1 MVKFTIDNKEIEV
14 ADGTTVLE
22 AADKLSIYIP
32 TLCHHEALMPYGGC
46 RLCVVEVSKNG
57 KTDLTTSCTYKAEEG
72 LCVKTDTERVR
83 KVRRLVLEL
92 LLAEAPDAQEI
103 KDLASEM
110 GVSRPERLKPREDD
124 LCILC
129 GRCIRACRE
138 VVGVNAI
145 DYAERGYDRKVAPP
159 FYKSSPDCIAC
170 GTCFYICPTGAI
182 RMKEVEEGE
191 KAQSPEGKQVT
202 GPARIMDNWKV
213 SFPLKRCKQCG
224 EVIAPDFQLEY
235 LRKRASL
242 KEDHFDTCPSCRE

>member
-14 ADGTTVLE
+14 AEGTTVLE
-22 AADKLSIYIP
+22 AAEKLSIYIP
-32 TLCHHEALMPYGGC
+32 TLCHHEALIPYGGC
-46 RLCVVEVSKNG
+46 RLCVVEVSRNG
-57 KTDLTTSCTYKAEEG
+57 KIDLTTSCTYRAEEG
-72 LCVKTDTERVR
+72 LCVKTNTERVQ

-92 LLAEAPDAQEI
+92 LLSEAPEAQEI
-103 KDLASEM
+103 KDLAGEM
-110 GVSRPERLKPREDD
+110 GVIRPERLKPREDD

-170 GTCFYICPTGAI
+170 GTCFYICPTGAVA
-182 RMKEVEEGE
+182 MQELEEGE
-191 KAQSPEGKQVT
+191 KTRSPEGKELT

-213 SFPLKRCKQCG
+213 SLPMKRCKLCG

-235 LRKRASL
+235 LRKRVAL
-242 KEDHFDTCPSCRE
+242 TEDHFDTCPRCRE

>member
-14 ADGTTVLE
+14 AEGTTVLE
-22 AADKLSIYIP
+22 AAEKLSIYIP
-32 TLCHHEALMPYGGC
+32 TLCHHEALIPYGGC
-46 RLCVVEVSKNG
+46 RLCVVEVSRNG
-57 KTDLTTSCTYKAEEG
+57 KTDLTTSCTYRAEEG
-72 LCVKTDTERVR
+72 LCVKTNTERVQ

-92 LLAEAPDAQEI
+92 LLSEAPEAQEI
-103 KDLASEM
+103 KDLAGEM
-110 GVSRPERLKPREDD
+110 GVIRPERLKPREDD

-170 GTCFYICPTGAI
+170 GTCFYICPTGAVA
-182 RMKEVEEGE
+182 MQELEEGE
-191 KAQSPEGKQVT
+191 KTRSPEGKELT

-213 SFPLKRCKQCG
+213 SLPMKRCKQCG

-235 LRKRASL
+235 LRKRVAL
-242 KEDHFDTCPSCRE
+242 TEDHFDTCPRCRE

>member
-14 ADGTTVLE
+14 AEGTTVLE
-22 AADKLSIYIP
+22 AAEKLSIYIP
-32 TLCHHEALMPYGGC
+32 TLCHHEALIPYGGC
-46 RLCVVEVSKNG
+46 RLCVVEVSRNG
-57 KTDLTTSCTYKAEEG
+57 KTDLTTSCTYRAEEG
-72 LCVKTDTERVR
+72 LCVKTNTERVQ

-92 LLAEAPDAQEI
+92 LLSEAPEAQEI
-103 KDLASEM
+103 KDLAGEM
-110 GVSRPERLKPREDD
+110 GVIRPERLKPREDD

-170 GTCFYICPTGAI
+170 GTCFYICPTGAVA
-182 RMKEVEEGE
+182 MQELEEGE
-191 KAQSPEGKQVT
+191 KTRSPEGKELT
-202 GPARIMDNWKV
+202 GPARIMENWKV
-213 SFPLKRCKQCG
+213 SLPMKRCKQCG

-235 LRKRASL
+235 LRKRVAL
-242 KEDHFDTCPSCRE
+242 TEDHFDTCPRCRE

>member
-1 MVKFTIDNKEIEV
+1 MVKFTINNKEIEV

-22 AADKLSIYIP
+22 AAEKLSIYIP
-32 TLCHHEALMPYGGC
+32 TLCHHEVLMPYGGC

-57 KTDLTTSCTYKAEEG
+57 KTDLTTSCTYGAEEG
-72 LCVKTDTERVR
+72 LCVKTDTGRVQ

-103 KDLASEM
+103 QDLASEM

-170 GTCFYICPTGAI
+170 GTCFYICPTGAV
-182 RMKEVEEGE
+182 RMQEVEEGE
-191 KAQSPEGKQVT
+191 KARSPEGKQVT

-213 SFPLKRCKQCG
+213 SLPIKRCKQCG

-235 LRKRASL
+235 FTKRASL
-242 KEDHFDTCPSCRE
+242 TEDHFDTCPRCRE

>member
-14 ADGTTVLE
+14 TEGTTVLE
-22 AADKLSIYIP
+22 AAEKLSIYIP
-32 TLCHHEALMPYGGC
+32 TLCHHQALKPYGGC
-46 RLCVVEVSKNG
+46 RLCVVEVTKNG
-57 KTDLTTSCTYKAEEG
+57 KTDLTTSCTYRAEEG
-72 LCVKTDTERVR
+72 LCVRTDTERVL

-110 GVSRPERLKPREDD
+110 GVSRSERLKPRKDD

-170 GTCFYICPTGAI
+170 GTCFYICPTGAVTMQEI
-182 RMKEVEEGE
+182 EEGE
-191 KAQSPEGKQVT
+191 KARSPEGKQVT
-202 GPARIMDNWKV
+202 GPARIMDSWKV
-213 SFPLKRCKQCG
+213 TLPMKRCKQCG

-242 KEDHFDTCPSCRE
+242 TEDYFDICPRCRE